1 MRDGEWAFGALYCS
15 INSFTSSFTVCQGS
29 QPKNSS
35 SPKFMVC
42 HYQMPKTYIK
52 IFHHLFFFEDVSLKF
67 EEIDLVK
74 AGNVWVCCAFG
85 NAFLDSYPTPIIN
98 ILAQVAASVLTLL
111 AIALER
117 HRAVI
122 TPLAPRYIFNLANL
136 SLPAFFNTTY
146 FPRLIKLM
154 QPDLPHKK
162 MKRSQTTRRP
172 SYGCLAKSTLIIW
185 GFSTILALPRCLIT
199 LFAF

>member
-1 MRDGEWAFGALYCS
+1 MHHLKILKSLITREKEELILRVWKESSSFVAMRDGEWAFGALYCS

-85 NAFLDSYPTPIIN
+85 NAFLDRYPHPQYKHSRPGCSVSIN
-98 ILAQVAASVLTLL
+98 TSCN
-111 AIALER
+111 R
-117 HRAVI
+117 
-122 TPLAPRYIFNLANL
+122 PWAPQSCHHTACTKVYLQFGKSQPS
-136 SLPAFFNTTY
+136 SLF
-146 FPRLIKLM
+146 
-154 QPDLPHKK
+154 
-162 MKRSQTTRRP
+162 
-172 SYGCLAKSTLIIW
+172 
-185 GFSTILALPRCLIT
+185 
-199 LFAF
+199 